1 MITVL
6 DRKMSDLLNRLTE
19 ESRNLPEVIAPVP
32 RKTGYVGAVINN
44 HPYKF
49 IVRVDN
55 PGWYILKPTSS
66 VSAKVSRPA
75 EPSEIRKC
83 LQSVRNLKS
92 ISVRRL
98 TKTSWLIFPYNISD
112 AKSRGFRIEP
122 QECHLIDRN
131 LEPFMTINTKLWG
144 NLVIF
149 DSAGIEPP
157 PTGYIQHLQK
167 EYTNPPRI
175 LGVSPEFKMVYNI
188 LLGEVEQAKRQTVE
202 GRIKGAVEYLGAE
215 LVGFTESGTG
225 YNVEWKDG
233 RQTYRSRVTGN
244 LRLESAGICLDGLE
258 HEQTLTSTVAVM
270 RKFEGDDDYDD

>member
-1 MITVL
+1 
-6 DRKMSDLLNRLTE
+6 MSDLLNRLTE

-44 HPYKF
+44 HPYRF
-49 IVRVDN
+49 SVRVDN
-55 PGWYILKPTSS
+55 PGWYILKSTSS
-66 VSAKVSRPA
+66 VSAEVLRQA

-83 LQSVRNLKS
+83 LQSVRKLKS

-98 TKTSWLIFPYNISD
+98 TKTSWLVFPYNISD

-122 QECHLIDRN
+122 QECHIIDRN
-131 LEPFMTINTKLWG
+131 LEPFMTISTRLWG

-149 DSAGIEPP
+149 DSAGIESP

-167 EYTNPPRI
+167 EYTHPPKA
-175 LGVSPEFKMVYNI
+175 LGVNPEFKMVYNI
-188 LLGEVEQAKRQTVE
+188 LLGEVEKAKRQTIE
-202 GRIKGAVEYLGAE
+202 GRIKSAVEYLGAE

-225 YNVEWKDG
+225 YSVEWKDKS
-233 RQTYRSRVTGN
+233 QTYRSRVTGN

-258 HEQTLTSTVAVM
+258 HEQSLTSTVAVM
-270 RKFEGDDDYDD
+270 RKFEEDDYD